1 MSWNNENIFV
11 DLETMEEVRIVI
23 KNFNRTGK
31 DLIMRRPLTDK
42 QKELYKNKKLY
53 KDKKQDGRI

>member
-11 DLETMEEVRIVI
+11 DLETMEEVRIII
-23 KNFNRTGK
+23 KNFRRTGK

-42 QKELYKNKKLY
+42 QKELYKNKKLH
-53 KDKKQDGRI
+53 KDKKQDE

>member
-1 MSWNNENIFV
+1 LMSWNNENIFV
-11 DLETMEEVRIVI
+11 DLKTMEEVRIII

-42 QKELYKNKKLY
+42 QKELYKNKKLF
-53 KDKKQDGRI
+53 KDKKQDE

>member
-11 DLETMEEVRIVI
+11 DLKTMEEVRIII

-42 QKELYKNKKLY
+42 QKELYKNKKLC
-53 KDKKQDGRI
+53 KDKKQDE

>member
-11 DLETMEEVRIVI
+11 DLKTMEEVRIII

-42 QKELYKNKKLY
+42 QKELYKNKKLF
-53 KDKKQDGRI
+53 KDKKQDE